1 MATFVALAFGILA
14 FIAGAVVLRIERP
27 AATRNIAAVP
37 VDGPLDRYLRRL
49 GHDLDEAGFEGL
61 SPARFTLYSLI
72 AAVAVSAVVIPLLG
86 YALVAAT
93 VSVLLATVWIRS
105 VFVGGRARANREWTT
120 AKAAE
125 VARDLASQ
133 LDAGS
138 SANEALRSI
147 ADHGRE
153 GGISEETSGRQNRVA
168 RAIAEAIRLS
178 ETGPTIE
185 DALRTAAAD
194 LGNQAFVEVV
204 EAFVLNARESRAS
217 LSMAL
222 VRTAGSIEARIRIR
236 DKRRTLLRESM
247 NSVQTMGY
255 VIAFLVV
262 IMNLLLPG
270 GRAFYM
276 SSLGQIVLLV
286 GAGIWY
292 AGYRIITSSAEGADR

>member
-1 MATFVALAFGILA
+1 MATFVALAFGALA
-14 FIAGAVVLRIERP
+14 FIVAAIVLRIERP

-37 VDGPLDRYLRRL
+37 VDGPVDRYLRRL
-49 GHDLDEAGFEGL
+49 GYDLNEAGFEGL

-72 AAVAVSAVVIPLLG
+72 AAVAVSAVVIPLG

-147 ADHGRE
+147 ADQGRE
-153 GGISEETSGRQNRVA
+153 GGISEATSGRQNRVA

-276 SSLGQIVLLV
+276 SSLGQVVLLV

>member
-1 MATFVALAFGILA
+1 MATFVALAFGALA
-14 FIAGAVVLRIERP
+14 FIVGAVILRIERP
-27 AATRNIAAVP
+27 ATTRNIATVP

-49 GHDLDEAGFEGL
+49 GYDLNEAGFEGL
-61 SPARFTLYSLI
+61 SPVRFTLYSII
-72 AAVAVSAVVIPLLG
+72 AAVAVSAVVIPFG
-86 YALVAAT
+86 YALVAVT

-147 ADHGRE
+147 ADQGRA

-270 GRAFYM
+270 GRAFYT
-276 SSLGQIVLLV
+276 SSLGQVVLLV